1 MRRSI
6 RISLALA
13 AGVALFALALYGI
26 DLGEVRGHIAR
37 SDWRYLAGGGVLYL
51 FAYVVRSARWRLIL
65 RPITRVGLRDS
76 FFMLMAG
83 YFLNY
88 VIPIRAGELAKSF
101 FLKRLKGVP
110 IATSLPTVYVD
121 KLFEL
126 VSIVFVVV
134 AIPVFSIRVEGPLAA
149 LIYSV
154 LGIFLFGL
162 VILVLAFR
170 KGDAATKILCGLFAW
185 LPKGPRNRLTH
196 WITLFVEGMGVA
208 RENVRTLLPL
218 TGLTV
223 AAVLIDAA
231 YFLMMFRAFDISVP
245 YLAVL
250 FGYTLLTLSYILP
263 TPPAQIGY
271 NEFVIRLI
279 FAGGI
284 GVAAIPKSEVMAV
297 IIVAHALTGLLITG
311 VGVGSFAAMGIRVS
325 ESFRATVEQP
335 SDTCEA
341 TEHP

>member
-1 MRRSI
+1 MGRRA
-6 RISLALA
+6 RLTLALV
-13 AGVALFALALYGI
+13 AGVALLALALYGI
-26 DLGEVRGHIAR
+26 DISEVRGHIAR
-37 SDWRYLAGGGVLYL
+37 ADWRYLALAAFLYL
-51 FAYVVRSARWRLIL
+51 FAYLVRSIRWRVIL
-65 RPITRVGLRDS
+65 APVTRVSVRDS

-101 FLKRLKGVP
+101 FLKRLRGVP

-134 AIPVFSIRVEGPLAA
+134 AIPVLSIRVEGPLAA

-154 LGIFLFGL
+154 LAIFLMA
-162 VILVLAFR
+162 VAVLVLAFLR
-170 KGDAATKILCGLFAW
+170 GDAATKLLCGLFAW
-185 LPKGPRNRLTH
+185 LPEKPRARLTH
-196 WITLFVEGMGVA
+196 WIGLFVEGMGVA
-208 RENVRTLLPL
+208 RENVRALVPLVAL
-218 TGLTV
+218 TG

-231 YFLMMFRAFDISVP
+231 YFSMMFRAFDIAVP
-245 YLAVL
+245 FVAVL

-284 GVAAIPKSEVMAV
+284 GVTAIPKAEVLAV

-311 VGVGSFAAMGIRVS
+311 VGLGSFAAMGIRIS
-325 ESFRATVEQP
+325 ESFRATTGETP
-335 SDTCEA
+335 PDACEA
-341 TEHP
+341 VD